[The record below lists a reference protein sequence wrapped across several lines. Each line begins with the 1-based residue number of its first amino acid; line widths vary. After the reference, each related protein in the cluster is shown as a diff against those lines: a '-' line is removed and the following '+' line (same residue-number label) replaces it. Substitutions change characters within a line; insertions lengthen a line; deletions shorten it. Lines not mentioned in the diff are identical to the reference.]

1 MDFDLHPVEATTL
14 KETVYN
20 KLLSS
25 ITSGKLPPGT
35 QVTIAQL
42 SALIGVSLMPVRE
55 ALQKLA
61 AGNLIS
67 VQKNRRISVNQLSTE
82 DLDEL
87 RRIRSKLECMAA
99 REALKN
105 FTDDWVKDL
114 ERIVNEIDASRD
126 PERFLEKNQE
136 FHHTLYRNAKMPILQ
151 ETIERLWWRYSPYLH
166 IYAAEVPDY
175 KALATKNHE
184 GILNAVRE
192 KNAKELCKW
201 LTLDLKTS
209 VENVT
214 APLKAKEKG
223 KRG

>member
-1 MDFDLHPVEATTL
+1 MDFDLEPVETTTL

-61 AGNLIS
+61 AKNFIS
-67 VQKNRRISVNQLSTE
+67 VQKNRRIAINQLSKE
-82 DLDEL
+82 DLNEL
-87 RRIRSKLECMAA
+87 RMIRAKLECMAA

-105 FTDDWVKDL
+105 WTDELVKDL
-114 ERIVNEIDASRD
+114 ERIMDEIDASGN
-126 PERFLEKNQE
+126 PEEFLDRNRE
-136 FHHTLYRNAKMPILQ
+136 FHHALYRNAEMPILQ
-151 ETIERLWWRYSPYLH
+151 ETIEHLWWRFSPYLH

-175 KALATKNHE
+175 KALAITNHE
-184 GILNAVRE
+184 GILRAVRE
-192 KNAKELCKW
+192 KNAKEVCKW
-201 LTLDLKTS
+201 LKADLKTS
-209 VENVT
+209 VEFVT
-214 APLKAKEKG
+214 ASLSPKEKG
-223 KRG
+223 E

>member
-1 MDFDLHPVEATTL
+1 MNFDLAPVETTTL
-14 KETVYN
+14 KETVYI
-20 KLLSS
+20 KLLNS

-67 VQKNRRISVNQLSTE
+67 VQKNRRIAINQLSKE
-82 DLDEL
+82 DLNEL
-87 RRIRSKLECMAA
+87 RLIRSKLERMAA

-105 FTDDWVKDL
+105 FTDELVDDL
-114 ERIVNEIDASRD
+114 ERLMKEIDACRD
-126 PERFLEKNQE
+126 PEQFLEKNRE

-151 ETIERLWWRYSPYLH
+151 ETIEHLWWRFSPYLH

-175 KALATKNHE
+175 KALAIKNHE
-184 GILNAVRE
+184 GILKAVRE
-192 KNAKELCKW
+192 KNAKEVCRW
-201 LTLDLKTS
+201 LTLDLKTA
-209 VENVT
+209 VEFVT
-214 APLKAKEKG
+214 AALNAREKG
-223 KRG
+223 RRG

>member
-1 MDFDLHPVEATTL
+1 MDFDLEPVVATTL

-61 AGNLIS
+61 AKNFIS
-67 VQKNRRISVNQLSTE
+67 VQKNRRIAINQLSQD
-82 DLDEL
+82 DLNEL
-87 RRIRSKLECMAA
+87 RRIRAKLECMAA

-105 FTDDWVKDL
+105 WTDELVKDL
-114 ERIVNEIDASRD
+114 ERIMDEIDASRN
-126 PERFLEKNQE
+126 PEEFLDRNRE

-151 ETIERLWWRYSPYLH
+151 ETIEHLWWRFSPYLH

-175 KALATKNHE
+175 KALAIRNHE
-184 GILNAVRE
+184 GILRAVRE
-192 KNAKELCKW
+192 KNAKEVCKW
-201 LTLDLKTS
+201 LTADLKTS
-209 VENVT
+209 VEFVT
-214 APLKAKEKG
+214 ASLNARNKG
-223 KRG
+223 ERG